1 MKKIIFLALLLIS
14 ISCNSKKF
22 PESALATTLLNE
34 NNKQIA
40 FNDILKKHIG
50 HIVLIEVWAGWCSDC
65 VKNMP
70 NLKKLQANHPTVDFL
85 FISMDKTSDKWKEA
99 IAKHEII
106 GDHFM
111 VNDGMKGFFGT
122 AMEIDWI
129 PRYIILNKSGEI
141 ELLRAIETDFDKVN
155 KTLLE
160 LEKK

>member
-1 MKKIIFLALLLIS
+1 MKNIILIFLAIIS
-14 ISCNSKKF
+14 MSCNSKKF
-22 PESALATTLLNE
+22 SDKALATTLLSE

-40 FNDILKKHIG
+40 FNEILKKHIG

-99 IAKHEII
+99 IAKHEIV

-111 VNDGMKGFFGT
+111 ANDGMKGFFGT
-122 AMEIDWI
+122 AMGIDWI
-129 PRYIILNKSGEI
+129 PRYIILNKKGEI

-155 KTLLE
+155 ETLSRLE
-160 LEKK
+160 